1 MSQKM
6 KLSGK
11 VVTKSTTKPTVKIY
25 ERPTDEFDL
34 KVRLLALKYK
44 YENIGDT
51 YEETAALMNSEFGI
65 DVNPRDLWLLDEMN
79 IQEEQEDRK
88 RVWKMQTT
96 R

>member
-1 MSQKM
+1 MFQKT

-11 VVTKSTTKPTVKIY
+11 VVTKSTTKPK
-25 ERPTDEFDL
+25 ELSTDEFDL

-51 YEETAALMNSEFGI
+51 YEETAFLMKSEFGI

-79 IQEEQEDRK
+79 IQEESEDRK
-88 RVWKMQTT
+88 LIWQTQT
-96 R
+96 NSK

>member
-1 MSQKM
+1 MFQKM

-11 VVTKSTTKPTVKIY
+11 VVTKSTTKPKEI
-25 ERPTDEFDL
+25 PTDEFDL

-79 IQEEQEDRK
+79 IQEETEDKR
-88 RVWKMQTT
+88 RVWEMQTT